1 MLVTKQVSLLLA
13 MTGGLLVS
21 FFAPPA
27 MAAESAEDLAKKL
40 SNPVASLISVPLQYN
55 YDQNIGAADGRK
67 SFINVQPVIPFSIG
81 KDWNL
86 ISRTIL
92 PIVDQSNIAGRSGD
106 QSGVGDVLQS
116 LFFSPKAP
124 TAGGF
129 IWGAGPV
136 FLLPTAS
143 DPLLGGEKWGLGPT
157 GVVLTQR
164 GPWTMGA
171 LGNHIWSVGGDG
183 SRADISSTFIQPFL
197 SYTTKTAT
205 TYGLNTEST
214 YNWKS
219 EQWSVPVN
227 VTVSQLMKFGN
238 QPVQLGAGVRYWA
251 DSPATGP
258 QGWGFRLFLTFLFPK

>member
-1 MLVTKQVSLLLA
+1 MKLRVT
-13 MTGGLLVS
+13 LLVLSLTLGAPAQS
-21 FFAPPA
+21 FAQD
-27 MAAESAEDLAKKL
+27 AEDLAKKL

-55 YDQNIGAADGRK
+55 YDQDIGTANGHK
-67 SFINVQPVIPFSIG
+67 SFINVQPVIPITLN

-92 PIVDQSNIAGRSGD
+92 PIVDQTNIAGPSGS
-106 QSGVGDVLQS
+106 QSGIGDIVQS
-116 LFFSPKAP
+116 LFFSPKEP
-124 TAGGF
+124 TSGGL

-143 DPLLGGEKWGLGPT
+143 DSLLGAEKWGLGPT

-183 SRADISSTFIQPFL
+183 SRADVNATFIQPFIT
-197 SYTTKTAT
+197 YTTKTAT
-205 TYGLNTEST
+205 TFGLNTEST
-214 YNWKS
+214 YNWKA
-219 EQWSVPVN
+219 ENWSVPIN
-227 VTVSQLMKFGN
+227 LTVAQLMKFGK

-251 DSPATGP
+251 DSPAGGP
-258 QGWGFRLFLTFLFPK
+258 EGWGFRLILTFLFPK

>member
-1 MLVTKQVSLLLA
+1 MKLRVT
-13 MTGGLLVS
+13 LLVLSLTLGAPAQS
-21 FFAPPA
+21 FAQD
-27 MAAESAEDLAKKL
+27 AEDLAKKL

-55 YDQNIGAADGRK
+55 YDQDIGTANGHK
-67 SFINVQPVIPFSIG
+67 SFINVQPVIPITLN

-92 PIVDQSNIAGRSGD
+92 PIVDQTNIAGPSGS
-106 QSGVGDVLQS
+106 QSGIGDIVQS
-116 LFFSPKAP
+116 LFFSPKEP
-124 TAGGF
+124 TSGGL

-143 DPLLGGEKWGLGPT
+143 DSLLGGEKWGLGPT

-183 SRADISSTFIQPFL
+183 SRADVNATFIQPFIT
-197 SYTTKTAT
+197 YTTKTAT
-205 TYGLNTEST
+205 TFGLNTEST
-214 YNWKS
+214 YNWKA
-219 EQWSVPVN
+219 ENWSVPIN
-227 VTVSQLMKFGN
+227 LTVAQLMKFGK

-251 DSPATGP
+251 DSPAGGP
-258 QGWGFRLFLTFLFPK
+258 EGWGFRLILTFLFPK

>member
-1 MLVTKQVSLLLA
+1 MKLRVT
-13 MTGGLLVS
+13 LLVLSLTLGAPAQS
-21 FFAPPA
+21 FAQD
-27 MAAESAEDLAKKL
+27 AEDLAKKL

-55 YDQNIGAADGRK
+55 YDQDIGTANGHK
-67 SFINVQPVIPFSIG
+67 SFINLQPVIPITLN

-92 PIVDQSNIAGRSGD
+92 PIVDQTNIAGPSGS
-106 QSGVGDVLQS
+106 QSGIGDIVQS
-116 LFFSPKAP
+116 LFFSPKEP
-124 TAGGF
+124 TSGGL

-143 DPLLGGEKWGLGPT
+143 DSLLGGEKWGLGPT

-183 SRADISSTFIQPFL
+183 SRADVNATFIQPFIT
-197 SYTTKTAT
+197 YTTKTAT
-205 TYGLNTEST
+205 TFGLNTEST
-214 YNWKS
+214 YNWKA
-219 EQWSVPVN
+219 ENWSVPIN
-227 VTVSQLMKFGN
+227 LTVAQLMKFGK

-251 DSPATGP
+251 DSPAGGP
-258 QGWGFRLFLTFLFPK
+258 EGWGFRLILTFLFPK

>member
-1 MLVTKQVSLLLA
+1 MKSTNACILAALLLHGA
-13 MTGGLLVS
+13 G
-21 FFAPPA
+21 
-27 MAAESAEDLAKKL
+27 AAAQDSAEDLAKKL

-55 YDQNIGAADGRK
+55 YDQDIGSADGRK

-81 KDWNL
+81 RDWNL

-92 PIVDQSNIAGRSGD
+92 PIVDQNNIAGQSGS

-116 LFFSPKAP
+116 LFFSPKQP
-124 TAGGF
+124 TAGGL
-129 IWGAGPV
+129 IWGVGPV
-136 FLLPTAS
+136 LLLPTAS
-143 DPLLGGEKWGLGPT
+143 DTLLGAEKWGLGPT

-197 SYTTKTAT
+197 SYTTRTAT
-205 TYGLNTEST
+205 TFGLNTEST

-219 EQWSVPVN
+219 EQWSVPIN
-227 VTVSQLMKFGN
+227 LTVSQLTKFGT
-238 QPVQLGAGVRYWA
+238 QPVSLGAGVRYWA
-251 DSPATGP
+251 DSPDSGP
-258 QGWGFRLFLTFLFPK
+258 HGWGFRLTLTFIFPK

>member
-1 MLVTKQVSLLLA
+1 MKLRVT
-13 MTGGLLVS
+13 LLVLSLTLGAPAQS
-21 FFAPPA
+21 FAQD
-27 MAAESAEDLAKKL
+27 AEDLAKKL

-55 YDQNIGAADGRK
+55 YDQDIGTANGHK
-67 SFINVQPVIPFSIG
+67 SFINVQPVIPITLN

-92 PIVDQSNIAGRSGD
+92 PIVDQTNIAGPSGS
-106 QSGVGDVLQS
+106 QSGIGDIVQS
-116 LFFSPKAP
+116 LFFSPKEP
-124 TAGGF
+124 TSGGL

-143 DPLLGGEKWGLGPT
+143 DSLLGGEKWGLGPT

-183 SRADISSTFIQPFL
+183 NRADVNATFIQPFIT
-197 SYTTKTAT
+197 YTTKTAT
-205 TYGLNTEST
+205 TFGLNTEST
-214 YNWKS
+214 YNWKA
-219 EQWSVPVN
+219 ENWSVPIN
-227 VTVSQLMKFGN
+227 LTVAQLMKFGK

-251 DSPATGP
+251 DSPAGGP
-258 QGWGFRLFLTFLFPK
+258 EGWGFRLILTFLFPK